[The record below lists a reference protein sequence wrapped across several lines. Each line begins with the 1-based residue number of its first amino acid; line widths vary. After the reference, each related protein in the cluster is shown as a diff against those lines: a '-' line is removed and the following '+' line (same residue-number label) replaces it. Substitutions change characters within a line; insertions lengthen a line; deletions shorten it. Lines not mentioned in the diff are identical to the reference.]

1 MKKQKVIRTKSR
13 QGITLHENE
22 PYKALEDLLEKGY
35 QVVMCT
41 SIGNELEYILE
52 KDVVVNEMVINVGI
66 DSYIHGTEIEDIS
79 NAIKKA
85 LENKIGENTEVVIR

>member
-13 QGITLHENE
+13 HGVTLYENE

-41 SIGNELEYILE
+41 PVGDELEYILE
-52 KDVVVNEMVINVGI
+52 KDVAANKC
-66 DSYIHGTEIEDIS
+66 Y
-79 NAIKKA
+79 KKS
-85 LENKIGENTEVVIR
+85 IRE